1 MKGHRSILIFLST
14 SLIIM
19 FFSFTKFIPF
29 TFKCCK
35 KKKKFVKNW
44 LYLYYTWRGVGEKRT
59 VSLYY
64 YDKIISKAVR
74 SVKHPLNVS
83 YINDSS

>member
-1 MKGHRSILIFLST
+1 
-14 SLIIM
+14 M